1 MKESIA
7 RRKTRQ
13 PIPKRVSGD
22 GSAPPRF
29 LVAVNFAFRRLAKAT
44 RQLCSVTA
52 PLPKKFCDTFWEPC
66 FTWFFGHFSVCF
78 SVACAWLRRAQRAA
92 LVIDKHTPRCQ
103 IHKFSRSRYK
113 LNIYC
118 STLFFFKQ
126 RNRLFNVR
134 LRTSFRNMYVKIFD
148 CSATSNI
155 IDSYKFI

>member
-1 MKESIA
+1 MLTCAPEKAMFGGYRQSTKAKNTI
-7 RRKTRQ
+7 RQYIRKNTRERKSGSS
-13 PIPKRVSGD
+13 PKRFSGRLRFALAFC
-22 GSAPPRF
+22 SALLF
-29 LVAVNFAFRRLAKAT
+29 
-44 RQLCSVTA
+44 CSGV
-52 PLPKKFCDTFWEPC
+52 
-66 FTWFFGHFSVCF
+66 
-78 SVACAWLRRAQRAA
+78 
-92 LVIDKHTPRCQ
+92 VIDKHTPRCQ